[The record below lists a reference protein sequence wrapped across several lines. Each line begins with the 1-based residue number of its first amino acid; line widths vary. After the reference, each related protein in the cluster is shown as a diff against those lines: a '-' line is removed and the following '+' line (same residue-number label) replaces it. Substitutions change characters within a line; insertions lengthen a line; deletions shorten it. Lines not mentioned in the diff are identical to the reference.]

1 MIEYCA
7 SSTAKAVDVAQVV
20 LMTEE
25 EGATYRPV
33 ACAAVAVVV
42 AAGAGAAVHTSVP
55 GVDSNETMR
64 AGLAQP
70 QIRLAARHPASSRP
84 S

>member
-1 MIEYCA
+1 MLIESCA
-7 SSTAKAVDVAQVV
+7 SSTAKAVNVAQVV
-20 LMTEE
+20 LITEE

-33 ACAAVAVVV
+33 ACAAVAVV
-42 AAGAGAAVHTSVP
+42 GAAVHTSVP
-55 GVDSNETMR
+55 GVDLSETMR

-70 QIRLAARHPASSRP
+70 QIHLAARHPASFRP

>member
-25 EGATYRPV
+25 EGATYRHF
-33 ACAAVAVVV
+33 ACAAV
-42 AAGAGAAVHTSVP
+42 GAAVHTSVP
-55 GVDSNETMR
+55 GVDLNETMH

-70 QIRLAARHPASSRP
+70 QIRLAARHPASFRP